1 MAAENVNSS
10 ASVLLMISTWISS
23 TTPVTRIISVGSH
36 SNNGFVSKVIRYK
49 GLAAHAA
56 GTPHLGVNALNA
68 ASLGLSALAYQRET
82 FRDDDHV
89 RIHPIITKGGNLV
102 NVVPDE
108 VVIETLVRA
117 ANKDAIADAA
127 AKTDRAFKAGAI
139 AVGASCEI
147 TTMPGYLPAL
157 SEKADESVLAAAEI
171 AAQTR

>member
-23 TTPVTRIISVGSH
+23 TTPVTKDISVGSH

-56 GTPHLGVNALNA
+56 GAPHLGVNALNA

-147 TTMPGYLPAL
+147 AHYARISSGSGVKKPMNQSWQPLDCRTN
-157 SEKADESVLAAAEI
+157 
-171 AAQTR
+171 Q

>member
-1 MAAENVNSS
+1 M
-10 ASVLLMISTWISS
+10 
-23 TTPVTRIISVGSH
+23 GSH

-56 GTPHLGVNALNA
+56 GAPHLGVNALNA

-108 VVIETLVRA
+108 V
-117 ANKDAIADAA
+117 
-127 AKTDRAFKAGAI
+127 
-139 AVGASCEI
+139 ASRQV
-147 TTMPGYLPAL
+147 PSPSVLPAKSPL
-157 SEKADESVLAAAEI
+157 CPDTFRL
-171 AAQTR
+171 